1 MNLVSNIKRII
12 LDVGGFNTNLFL
24 YLLSLSISSILFVSF
39 GVIIKSFIDYKAN
52 ENLWL
57 ISCIFIFSRLAIPV
71 INSGKDYLFNKWS
84 NDIQDRSYNNFL
96 SFNLRRKNSIDS
108 ATFLRKKNYLAQ
120 IEPTLRA
127 SCFSCL
133 GSYLDLVL
141 TCLMVAF
148 LVDSFIALSFFILS
162 NAFILVSLLLT
173 NRRKKLVS
181 SMFQLEKNIENSI
194 INTINNA
201 GIITAFKSAQSNIS
215 LFRKKHDKLVSV
227 RLESQYSLCK
237 NTFILS
243 STYSFICMVIFALC
257 TQIEHYISNYVLI
270 MIFLSQ
276 LYLPLN
282 LIAFSIRQIQRSS
295 MMLDELF
302 PDITTSFDYM
312 KSKNEKFD
320 EIIGRGV
327 TVSLENKDIFREIDF
342 LLRFKKINVIG
353 GVNGIG
359 KSTLLRA
366 ICGELEPSNGNMYSK
381 TKGFEQNLLED
392 DSGFLY
398 LPQATS
404 LFNDGLRDTLSRLID
419 VDLELII
426 QNEKYRKY
434 RLNRLFDFQHIN
446 EELSLSPGQ
455 VKCFLIVLL
464 LIKTDFEVFLDE
476 PTSGMDMHKST
487 ILSSILNE
495 MRDDYFIIVVSHD
508 NHFLQQLE
516 DKNLILIKK

>member
-12 LDVGGFNTNLFL
+12 LDVSGFNTNLFL

-39 GVIIKSFIDYKAN
+39 GVIIKSLIDYKAN
-52 ENLWL
+52 ESLWL
-57 ISCIFIFSRLAIPV
+57 ISGIFIFSRLAIPL
-71 INSGKDYLFNKWS
+71 INSIKEYLFSKWS
-84 NDIQDRSYNNFL
+84 NDILDRSYNNFL

-108 ATFLRKKNYLAQ
+108 ATLLRKKSYLAQ

-127 SCFSCL
+127 SCFSFL
-133 GSYLDLVL
+133 GAYLDLVL

-148 LVDSFIALSFFILS
+148 LVDLFIAFSFFILA
-162 NAFILVSLLLT
+162 NTFILVSLFLT

-201 GIITAFKSAQSNIS
+201 GIITAFKSEINNIS
-215 LFRKKHDKLVSV
+215 LFRKKHEKLVSL
-227 RLESQYSLCK
+227 RLESQYSLCR

-243 STYSFICMVIFALC
+243 STYSFICLVILALC
-257 TQIEHYISNYVLI
+257 TQAEHYISSYVII

-302 PDITTSFDYM
+302 PDITTSFDYT
-312 KSKNEKFD
+312 KSKYENFD
-320 EIIGRGV
+320 EIIGRGL
-327 TVSLENKDIFREIDF
+327 TVSLENIDIFREKDF
-342 LLRFKKINVIG
+342 LLSFKKINVIG
-353 GVNGIG
+353 GVNGAG
-359 KSTLLRA
+359 KSTLLRT

-381 TKGFEQNLLED
+381 MKGFEKNLLD
-392 DSGFLY
+392 NDFGFLY
-398 LPQATS
+398 LPQETS

-419 VDLELII
+419 NDLESII

-434 RLNRLFDFQHIN
+434 RLNRLFDFKNTN

-464 LIKTDFEVFLDE
+464 LIKTEFEVFLDE

-516 DKNLILIKK
+516 EKNLIFIKK